1 MNEGAPAV
9 RALEPP
15 PTIARRASR
24 DGDPTMTHPELE
36 QIVADLVTQ
45 LSTQGFETPVAFA
58 AIERTGRTSSGSSS
72 PTQAGWIEPI
82 PGQADVGPDRLPI
95 HILFVDAKSR
105 AAHAV
110 IEPSGAASVQLWT

>member
-1 MNEGAPAV
+1 
-9 RALEPP
+9 
-15 PTIARRASR
+15 
-24 DGDPTMTHPELE
+24 MTHQALE

-45 LSTQGFETPVAFA
+45 LSTQGFENPLSFA

-72 PTQAGWIEPI
+72 PTQEGWIEPI

-95 HILFVDAKSR
+95 HIMFVDAKSR

-110 IEPSGAASVQLWT
+110 IEPSGDASVHLCTREEV